1 MPGNS
6 VCFLMYD
13 STYVIYMLALWVNS
27 QLLVAESAEFAQWIL
42 AMISFIFVV
51 L

>member
-27 QLLVAESAEFAQWIL
+27 QLAESAEFAQWIL